1 MCFVIPHL
9 ITDRCV
15 PTEPSLQ
22 PDWYFSKVLKSC
34 PLSTVCAEGITP
46 VYHMD
51 GSAVQDDFN
60 PYSSSLSCLVPGL
73 GSAGAMRSCVCCL
86 QTVIF
91 RPMSHPKGSTGLH
104 FCTKPLVSI
113 LPKRP
118 FPFRLFPSPTNSHTV
133 VFTAS
138 LTIFLGFPVNIFHAC
153 ALIYFH
159 FFSPFIYPGTDTCH
173 NTWVEARGQLTRVSS
188 RLSPYSS
195 QAQNSDF
202 LSWRQLSHQAF

>member
-60 PYSSSLSCLVPGL
+60 PYSSSLSRLEPGL

-118 FPFRLFPSPTNSHTV
+118 FPFRPFPSPTNSHTV

-138 LTIFLGFPVNIFHAC
+138 LIIFLGFPVNIFHAC

-159 FFSPFIYPGTDTCH
+159 FLVHLFI
-173 NTWVEARGQLTRVSS
+173 RGQTRVITHGWRPEDSS
-188 RLSPYSS
+188 PESVL
-195 QAQNSDF
+195 
-202 LSWRQLSHQAF
+202 AFHHTAPRHRTQIFCLGGS